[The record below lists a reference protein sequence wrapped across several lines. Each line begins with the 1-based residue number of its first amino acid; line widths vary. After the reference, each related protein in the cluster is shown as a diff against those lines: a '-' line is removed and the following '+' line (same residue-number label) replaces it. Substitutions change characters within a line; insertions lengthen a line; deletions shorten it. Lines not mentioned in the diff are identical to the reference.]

1 MSGANFTDQP
11 LIAHLIELRDRTI
24 RVLIAVLLFFLCFI
38 AFANDLYAYLAAPL
52 QSLLPDGSSM
62 IATQVA
68 SPFLAPF
75 KLALYLSVYCAA
87 PVILY
92 QLWGFIA
99 PGLYQNEKKI
109 AAPLLVSSIIL
120 FYAGMAFAYF
130 VVFPLVFGFFTT
142 VGPTGV
148 TVMTDIDAY
157 LSFVLKLF
165 LAFGLAF
172 EIPIATMLLIKAGVA
187 SIETLKTKRPYVFI
201 GCFVVG
207 MLVTPPDMIS
217 QTLLAVPMW
226 LLFEAGLIGARFL
239 GGPSK
244 KADDSDTASEEM
256 NSDHEADS
264 EPSDPTPR
272 LTDDRIPSEEQDPN
286 EIDEFDLYAPVPPDE
301 NDSPISETQSS
312 GSTPLDLDEDAQA
325 PNRDVG
331 PKKPD

>member
-1 MSGANFTDQP
+1 MSDPSLNDQP
-11 LIAHLIELRDRTI
+11 LIAHLIELRDRLI
-24 RVLIAVLLFFLCFI
+24 RILVVILIFFIGFI
-38 AFANDLYAYLAAPL
+38 AFANDLYAYLAEPL
-52 QSLLPDGSSM
+52 QSLLPEGASM

-75 KLALYLSVYCAA
+75 KLALYLSVYCGA
-87 PVILY
+87 PMILY

-99 PGLYQNEKKI
+99 PGLYSNEKKI
-109 AAPLLVSSIIL
+109 AGPLLISSIFL

-130 VVFPLVFGFFTT
+130 AVFPLVFGFFTT

-172 EIPIATMLLIKAGVA
+172 EIPVATMLLIKAGIA
-187 SIETLKTKRPYVFI
+187 SPESLKEKRPYVFI

-239 GGPSK
+239 GSK
-244 KADDSDTASEEM
+244 KTEDADETDGEESEP
-256 NSDHEADS
+256 ADS
-264 EPSDPTPR
+264 QAVAIIDNEASDQENESS
-272 LTDDRIPSEEQDPN
+272 DD
-286 EIDEFDLYAPVPPDE
+286 IDEFDLYAPVKADDD
-301 NDSPISETQSS
+301 DSPIIEELDKPE
-312 GSTPLDLDEDAQA
+312 PLDDDGT
-325 PNRDVG
+325 DVG
-331 PKKPD
+331 PPKPSQS